1 MKGEKMKNISFI
13 VDGNCLCTDIWLLV
27 DEIPIF
33 FVCRDDSERYY
44 IVLCVDMDIPRYNIV
59 ETPAML
65 LRDMLCGNIPMREVF
80 TSQKEYWEVTANTDK
95 IDEDGVVRKQM
106 KDMPADELPDEGAT
120 YDLFT
125 ERIREYAGKIQG
137 ADGVSTDESTVVTS

>member
-1 MKGEKMKNISFI
+1 MKGKKMKTISFI
-13 VDGNCLCTDIWLLV
+13 VNGNCLYTDIWLLL

-44 IVLCVDMDIPRYNIV
+44 VVLCVDMDIPKYNIV

-65 LRDMLCGNIPMREVF
+65 LHDMLCGNIPMREVF

-95 IDEDGVVRKQM
+95 IDEDSVVRRQI

-125 ERIREYAGKIQG
+125 ERIREYAVKIRR
-137 ADGVSTDESTVVTS
+137 ADRTSSDESAMVTS